1 MRYSK
6 ANLTRIETIL
16 KKDGYSIRYE
26 RGNFQSGYCILKEKK
41 VIVINK
47 FLEVKQKLDHF
58 GLILKQ
64 IDPLDPE
71 LQEEKDLY
79 FLKSIT
85 NKQIDLKLVA

>member
-16 KKDGYSIRYE
+16 KKEGYSIRYE

-47 FLEVKQKLDHF
+47 FLEIKQKLDHF
-58 GLILKQ
+58 VLIFSQLE
-64 IDPLDPE
+64 PMSAE
-71 LQEEKDLY
+71 LQSEEDLD
-79 FLKSIT
+79 FLKTVT
-85 NKQIDLKLVA
+85 NIQIDLKLVA